1 MAAVNSSSTWQAP
14 IKSDENQVKIGCSA
28 VFELLSGGKLQL
40 ALNHGLCVDATGG
53 QLHLASCEKSHA
65 LQEFSLKDE
74 LLHVGHKNHCCLDG
88 RGDPSTLFN
97 PFEAFRGHILHFSG
111 VGGGSSSTYLAAC
124 GHSANVE
131 ALTTGCESIV
141 RPEAWKT

>member
-14 IKSDENQVKIGCSA
+14 IKSDENQMKIRCSA

-74 LLHVGHKNHCCLDG
+74 LLHVGHKNHCCLDR
-88 RGDPSTLFN
+88 RGDLSTFLILSR
-97 PFEAFRGHILHFSG
+97 PFEAISFTFQVLEAAPAVHIWRP
-111 VGGGSSSTYLAAC
+111 VG
-124 GHSANVE
+124 
-131 ALTTGCESIV
+131 I
-141 RPEAWKT
+141 RPTWRL